1 MHRTDEELVEIAARG
16 GTDAFNELVVRW
28 ERPIHALAYRMVGR
42 DEDAREICQEAFLRA
57 FRGLK
62 RFKGQARFSSWLYRI
77 ALNLCHDWL
86 RRQRRGGFV
95 QPPEDGDPGE
105 LGVVSPIN
113 DTVEDLIIR
122 RDLGRAVAQAMVS
135 LPPEQRTVIVLKE
148 YHGFTFREIAELA
161 ECPLSTV
168 KTRLYQGLSVL
179 RKHLERQGLSASTA
193 VRPSWSARRG
203 AQES

>member
-1 MHRTDEELVEIAARG
+1 MHGTDEELVEIAARG

-28 ERPIHALAYRMVGR
+28 ERPIHALAYRVVGR

-57 FRGLK
+57 FRGLE
-62 RFKGQARFSSWLYRI
+62 RFKGQAKFSSWLYRI

-95 QPPEDGDPGE
+95 QPPEDAEPGE
-105 LGVVSPIN
+105 LGVVNPIN
-113 DTVEDLIIR
+113 ETVEDLIIR
-122 RDLGRAVAQAMVS
+122 RDLGRAVAQAMAL

-148 YHGFTFREIAELA
+148 YHGFTFREIAELE

-168 KTRLYQGLSVL
+168 KTRLYQGLHVL
-179 RKHLERQGLSASTA
+179 RKHLDRQGLSTSTA
-193 VRPSWSARRG
+193 VRPGWRRRRA
-203 AQES
+203 AQEA

>member
-1 MHRTDEELVEIAARG
+1 MHRTDEELVAIAARG

-28 ERPIHALAYRMVGR
+28 ERPIHALAYRVVGR

-62 RFKGQARFSSWLYRI
+62 RFKGQAKFSSWLYRI

-86 RRQRRGGFV
+86 RRQRRVGFV
-95 QPPEDGDPGE
+95 QPPEDAEPGE
-105 LGVVSPIN
+105 LGVVNPIN
-113 DTVEDLIIR
+113 ETVEDLLIR
-122 RDLGRAVAQAMVS
+122 RDLGRAVAQAMAL
-135 LPPEQRTVIVLKE
+135 LPPEQRTAIVLKE
-148 YHGFTFREIAELA
+148 YHGFTFREIAEFS

-179 RKHLERQGLSASTA
+179 RKHLERHGLSTSTA
-193 VRPSWSARRG
+193 VRSGLSHRRA